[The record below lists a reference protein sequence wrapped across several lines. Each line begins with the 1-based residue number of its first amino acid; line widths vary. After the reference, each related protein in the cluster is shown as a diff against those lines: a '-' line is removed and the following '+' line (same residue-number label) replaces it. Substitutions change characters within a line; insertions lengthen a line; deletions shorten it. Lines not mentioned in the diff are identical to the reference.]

1 MWYKIVPEIC
11 AADSSKETAA
21 WMDDS
26 FPTNQS
32 WRELGLERAVSSPAL
47 LSLGKIK
54 ATSGAQLCDYIYIY
68 HSLKNWLMFEKYYS
82 RNACVC
88 WCLCVSV
95 CVCVCARMRASV
107 CMCLKWS
114 LQTRFCTYKYF
125 TYYYYCITMKED
137 EAPTTKKKKR
147 TLPGGIL
154 HCKQIP
160 RPVSI

>member
-11 AADSSKETAA
+11 AADSSEETAA

-26 FPTNQS
+26 FPTNQN
-32 WRELGLERAVSSPAL
+32 WRELGLERAVSSPC
-47 LSLGKIK
+47 S
-54 ATSGAQLCDYIYIY
+54 AQPVKDQGHFWSPTLWLYIY

-88 WCLCVSV
+88 WCL
-95 CVCVCARMRASV
+95 CVCARMRASV